1 MNVPSKFKKSQV
13 LDKYQLH
20 WLAVEMRN
28 RLCDQ
33 EWSLARTA
41 RMMNVRPAQVLAV
54 AREYPRTF
62 RVTERRNTHYVSLAI

>member
-54 AREYPRTF
+54 VRENPRTF
-62 RVTERRNTHYVSLAI
+62 RVTERRNTHYVSLVV